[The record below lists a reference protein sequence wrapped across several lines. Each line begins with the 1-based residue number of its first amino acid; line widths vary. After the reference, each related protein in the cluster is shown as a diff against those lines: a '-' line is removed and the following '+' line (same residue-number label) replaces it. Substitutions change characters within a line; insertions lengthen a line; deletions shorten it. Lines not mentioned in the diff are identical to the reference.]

1 MVRYTTTL
9 SQLLGSVDE
18 LISTCFHMDADGWD
32 NCSQYYEGD
41 KYIDWKNISQK
52 TQAQIREKEYIEND
66 TLDKIDMGTYS
77 NNIIL
82 RKG

>member
-1 MVRYTTTL
+1 
-9 SQLLGSVDE
+9 
-18 LISTCFHMDADGWD
+18 MDADGWD
-32 NCSQYYEGD
+32 NCSQYYEGY